1 MCNDDNEK
9 RDTRIEAAGLCA
21 KLDTLEMVFMA
32 HFWDV
37 ILDRFHATSMHLQKS
52 DIDISV
58 AAQFLSLLRDFVAG
72 QRDQFEAF
80 ERAALNVTGVS
91 Q

>member
-9 RDTRIEAAGLCA
+9 ETQIEDTGLCA
-21 KLDTLEMVFMA
+21 KLDTLEMAFMA
-32 HFWDV
+32 YFWDV
-37 ILDRFHATSMHLQKS
+37 ILDQFHATSMRLQKS

-58 AAQFLSLLRDFVAG
+58 AAQLLSSLRDFVAG

-80 ERAALNVTGVS
+80 KWDRCLSIIKA
-91 Q
+91 